1 MEYLIVSFTHKNTD
15 IQTREKLAF
24 GNDLEKETFLKS
36 VVCHDSVNEAILI
49 STCNRVEF
57 ILSVAQCKDSG
68 QHIIELLSKRS
79 NIELKELLGRADIYE
94 NEGAI
99 HHLFTVASSLDSLVV
114 GETQI
119 AGQLKDAFKFSTEK
133 GFCGQKLA
141 RVMHYS
147 FKCAAR
153 VRTATSLGTGSVSV
167 ASTAVSKAKELYKDI
182 SNVKA
187 IVIGAG
193 EMSELAIKHLLKSD
207 FEVVICSRNMQKAK
221 TLCESFEEDI
231 EVESYENLE
240 KLLNSKR
247 LLFTATSAPYP
258 IIKKEM
264 VKECNFQR
272 NWFDI
277 AVPRDIED
285 ICSKD
290 LHIYSV
296 DDLQGIVDENV
307 VLRADAAKIAYG
319 IVGKITI
326 EFFSWIKTLSVEP
339 TIKHLYQ
346 SSDEI
351 IEKKINNALKKGF
364 IKLEDEENI
373 HKLCKTI
380 MNEFL
385 HRPSTQLR
393 EVSKSMEGDIVLGT
407 TQNLFGLKDDTVML
421 NKYKCDHAQQLN
433 L

>member
-24 GNDLEKETFLKS
+24 SNDLEKEMFLKTIVEHPS
-36 VVCHDSVNEAILI
+36 INEAILI

-57 ILSVAQCKDSG
+57 ILSVNQCKDSG
-68 QHIIELLSKRS
+68 QHIIAMLAKRS
-79 NIELKELLGRADIYE
+79 NINLKELLGRADIYE

-119 AGQLKDAFKFSTEK
+119 AGQLKDSFKFSIEK
-133 GFCGQKLA
+133 AFSGQKLA

-167 ASTAVSKAKELYKDI
+167 ASTAVAKAKELYNGID
-182 SNVKA
+182 NVKA

-193 EMSELAIKHLLKSD
+193 EMSELAIKHLLKSG
-207 FEVVICSRNMQKAK
+207 FEVIICSRNLQKAK
-221 TLCESFEEDI
+221 TLANSFEENI
-231 EVESYENLE
+231 EVESYDKLE
-240 KLLNSKR
+240 ELLNSKR

-258 IIKKEM
+258 IIKCNM
-264 VKECNFQR
+264 VKKCGFQR

-285 ICSKD
+285 INSND
-290 LHIYSV
+290 LNIYSV

-339 TIKHLYQ
+339 TIKHLYL
-346 SSDEI
+346 SADEI
-351 IEKKINNALKKGF
+351 IERKINNALKKGF
-364 IKLEDEENI
+364 IKLEDEKNI

-380 MNEFL
+380 VSEFL
-385 HRPSTQLR
+385 HKPSSQLR

-407 TQNLFGLKDDTVML
+407 TQNLFGLKEDSDML
-421 NKYKCDHAQQLN
+421 NKYKCEHALDSTI
-433 L
+433 

>member
-15 IQTREKLAF
+15 IKTREKLAF
-24 GNDLEKETFLKS
+24 GNDFEKETFLKQ
-36 VVCHDSVNEAILI
+36 VIEHDHIHEAILI

-57 ILSVAQCKDSG
+57 ILSVSQCKDSG
-68 QHIIELLSKRS
+68 QHIIAQLANRS
-79 NIELKELLGRADIYE
+79 NIDLKELLGRADIYE

-119 AGQLKDAFKFSTEK
+119 AGQLKDAFKFATSK

-167 ASTAVSKAKELYKDI
+167 ASTAVAKAKEIYKDEDDI
-182 SNVKA
+182 KA

-193 EMSELAIKHLLKSD
+193 EMSELAIKHLLKSN
-207 FEVVICSRNMQKAK
+207 FKVVICSRNLQKAK
-221 TLCESFEEDI
+221 LLASTFDEDI
-231 EVESYENLE
+231 EVEPYDKLKE
-240 KLLNSKR
+240 LLNTKR
-247 LLFTATSAPYP
+247 LLITATSAPYP
-258 IIKKEM
+258 IIKEDM
-264 VKECNFQR
+264 VDICNFTR

-277 AVPRDIED
+277 AVPRDIDD
-285 ICSKD
+285 ID
-290 LHIYSV
+290 IDGINIYSV

-307 VLRADAAKIAYG
+307 ELRADAAKIAYG

-339 TIKHLYQ
+339 TIKHLYT
-346 SSDEI
+346 SADDI
-351 IEKKINNALKKGF
+351 IQRKIQTAIKKGF
-364 IKLEDEENI
+364 IEEKDQQNI
-373 HKLCKTI
+373 EILCKNI
-380 MNEFL
+380 IKEFL
-385 HRPSTQLR
+385 HKPSNQLR
-393 EVSKSMEGDIVLGT
+393 EVSKNMEGDVFLGT
-407 TQNLFGLKDDTVML
+407 IQNLFGLKDDTEML
-421 NKYKCDHAQQLN
+421 NKYKCEHSLESN
-433 L
+433 I